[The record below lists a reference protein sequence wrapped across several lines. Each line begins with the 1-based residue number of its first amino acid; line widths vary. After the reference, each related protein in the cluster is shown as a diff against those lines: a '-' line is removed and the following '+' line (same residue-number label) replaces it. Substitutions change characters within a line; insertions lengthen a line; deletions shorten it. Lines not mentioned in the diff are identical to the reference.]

1 MKKIIKKILLQLSRT
16 IYFIWRFIFYIIP
29 KEFQKNSELEIK
41 IKKHLTE
48 DIFNHFKENF
58 KKSVLLRDEFKIR
71 EYAITTSLLNDKNKS
86 YYYLEFGTWKGE
98 SANFF
103 SKYLNKLY
111 VFDSFEGLME
121 DWAGTG
127 SAKSD
132 FNLNKKIPKLNS
144 NVEVIAGWIEDTLE
158 TFLKN
163 NNPKINFVH
172 FDMDTYSPTKF
183 ALEILKPY
191 LAKEAIIIFD
201 QLYNYIGWE
210 EGEYKALK
218 EVFKENEFKYKA
230 FCLNSSQ
237 VVIQLK

>member
-1 MKKIIKKILLQLSRT
+1 
-16 IYFIWRFIFYIIP
+16 
-29 KEFQKNSELEIK
+29 
-41 IKKHLTE
+41 
-48 DIFNHFKENF
+48 
-58 KKSVLLRDEFKIR
+58 
-71 EYAITTSLLNDKNKS
+71 
-86 YYYLEFGTWKGE
+86 
-98 SANFF
+98 
-103 SKYLNKLY
+103 
-111 VFDSFEGLME
+111 
-121 DWAGTG
+121 
-127 SAKSD
+127 
-132 FNLNKKIPKLNS
+132 
-144 NVEVIAGWIEDTLE
+144 LE

-191 LAKEAIIIFD
+191 LVKEAIIIFD